1 MKRIP
6 PLLLAILALILAACG
21 SDQTD
26 VTASPSPVATP
37 TLAPTPAPTPSP
49 TASETATSD
58 PTDGGEIT
66 GELSELL
73 PDDVQGLQRSELD
86 SGFERMMEDALA
98 RQAGLAGQ
106 DVEVSYAQYGSG
118 ELTVIGMR
126 LPGLPEGDFEML
138 ARMMAGATPTG
149 PDGEEVESAAE
160 TVGGKDVLRMS
171 MEGEAE
177 VVYVYRVGDAFFTV
191 VAQSEDLAAE
201 LLQQLP

>member
-1 MKRIP
+1 MKRTP
-6 PLLLAILALILAACG
+6 TLLLAVLALLLAACG

-26 VTASPSPVATP
+26 VTASPSPLATP

-49 TASETATSD
+49 TASETPTSGATD
-58 PTDGGEIT
+58 RGELT

-73 PDDVQGLQRSELD
+73 PDDVQGLQRNELD
-86 SGFERMMEDALA
+86 SGFERMMEDAMA
-98 RQAGLAGQ
+98 QQAGLAGQ

-138 ARMMAGATPTG
+138 ARMMAGATSTG
-149 PDGEEVESAAE
+149 PDGEQVESATE
-160 TVGGKDVLRMS
+160 NVGGKDVLRMS
-171 MEGEAE
+171 MEGEAG
-177 VVYVYRVGDAFFTV
+177 VVYVYRVDDAFFTV
-191 VAQSEDLAAE
+191 VAESEDLAAE